1 MNSQAAAI
9 LWAQFRA
16 MRNIL
21 PRTGRLGTILTLLLN
36 TFWYGLWAVGS
47 VAVMLV
53 IREVRDTHILFRFL
67 GPGLLLCFLYW
78 QVIPVI
84 MVSAGASLQMRRLRV
99 YPIPHSHLF
108 HLEVMLRV
116 TTAVETVLLLTGA
129 GVGIVLNPTL
139 PSWYALPIL
148 PYALFNLYLSA
159 GIRDLITRM
168 LAWRRFREA
177 MLFFV
182 VMLAALPQ
190 ILLRSGVPK
199 QYQKY
204 FDQLSSPLFP
214 WTATAYLVS
223 GDWRLINIV
232 SVLAWL
238 AAGYAFGRWQFERG
252 LRFDEEAARAHGNAA
267 TKRGS
272 WTERIYQLPSMLL
285 RDPMGAMVEK
295 ELRSL
300 VRSPRFRIV
309 FLMGFTFGLMIW
321 FPMAFRKEQP
331 GLVQSHYLVIV
342 SAYSILLLSEVGV
355 WNVFG
360 FDRSAAQLYWLA
372 PVRTVMA
379 LVAKNIATACFVMLE
394 VVLISGVCLLFR
406 LPISV
411 ALFVEALLVCMVTLM
426 FLAAIGNMSSLRFP
440 RAMDPNESW
449 KRSGGSRF
457 QVMLIF
463 LYPVISLPFVFA
475 YYAQYKWESDVAF
488 YGVLAF
494 TAAGAAIAYGYSLE
508 KAAAMAAQSKERILA
523 ALAQGG
529 APVSS

>member
-21 PRTGRLGTILTLLLN
+21 PRSGRLGTFLTLALN
-36 TFWYGLWAVGS
+36 VCWYGLWAFGAL
-47 VAVMLV
+47 AVMLL
-53 IREVRDTHILFRFL
+53 IREVNDRQILFRFL
-67 GPGLLLCFLYW
+67 GPGLLMCFLYW

-84 MVSAGASLQMRRLRV
+84 MASAGASLQMRRLRV
-99 YPIPHSHLF
+99 YPIPHSQLF

-116 TTAVETVLLLTGA
+116 TTAIETVLLLMGA
-129 GVGIVLNPTL
+129 GVGITLNPTL
-139 PSWYALPIL
+139 PAWYALAL
-148 PYALFNLYLSA
+148 VPYALFNLYLSA

-190 ILLRSGVPK
+190 IVLRSGVPK
-199 QYQKY
+199 QYQRY
-204 FDQLSSPLFP
+204 FDQLNSPLFP
-214 WTATAYLVS
+214 WTAAAYLLS
-223 GDWRLINIV
+223 GDWRLINVV
-232 SVLAWL
+232 SLLSWL
-238 AAGYAFGRWQFERG
+238 AVGYAFGRWQFERG

-267 TKRGS
+267 TKSDS
-272 WTERIYQLPSMLL
+272 WVEWIYRLPSLLL

-321 FPMAFRKEQP
+321 FPMAFRKERP
-331 GLVQSHYLVIV
+331 SMIQSHYLVIV

-355 WNVFG
+355 WNVLG

-379 LVAKNIATACFVMLE
+379 LVAKNIATACFVTLE
-394 VVLISGVCLLFR
+394 VILISGVCLLFR
-406 LPISV
+406 LPISFS
-411 ALFVEALLVCMVTLM
+411 LFIEALLVCMVMLV
-426 FLAAIGNMSSLRFP
+426 FLAAIGNVSSLRFP
-440 RAMDPNESW
+440 RPMDPNESW

-457 QVMLIF
+457 QVMLVF
-463 LYPVISLPFVFA
+463 LYPVIGLPFAFA
-475 YYAQYKWESDVAF
+475 YYAQHKWESDLAF
-488 YGVLAF
+488 YGVIAV
-494 TAAGAAIAYGYSLE
+494 TAVGAAIAYGFSLE
-508 KAAAMAAQSKERILA
+508 KAATMAAQSKERILSS
-523 ALAQGG
+523 LAQGG